1 MTASSGVGVR
11 HRAAGVNVRTF
22 ASDEN
27 AFSDLY
33 GAVIA
38 TYWEPIDLGESD
50 CLIKQ
55 SKEIAYKRYILF
67 VISAQCSD
75 CQSGEIRTSAGQRR
89 E

>member
-1 MTASSGVGVR
+1 MTALSGVGVGDR
-11 HRAAGVNVRTF
+11 PAGVNVRTF

-50 CLIKQ
+50 CLI
-55 SKEIAYKRYILF
+55 
-67 VISAQCSD
+67 
-75 CQSGEIRTSAGQRR
+75 
-89 E
+89 